1 MKVRHERPQSDL
13 AFKVRAPLKL
23 TLETGKVVA
32 IDEWSLTGFTYPED
46 ADILPKVGLL
56 SIPFQG
62 VDVQFDTRFVNGDG
76 PRELR
81 FDGLTG
87 RQRETLAVF
96 YRSILSGKMASSEDV
111 ITSLDTP
118 VDLVPMGETEEEEAQ
133 GKAKSKSRLLRIL
146 WNVTFYTV
154 MAFLIF
160 GVIGNQVF
168 SRLSQVTL
176 EHARIVAPIIVH
188 RSTEAGFVDKVH
200 VSPGDLVSRGDLLVE
215 LDLPDR
221 DAELDDVR
229 EDINFAERELET
241 AETRLRAHQGVRSDE
256 RARLRAAFLAEVSQ
270 HDHRDYFV
278 DGDYGDL
285 AAAREALDRFDRE
298 SRLAQGTYFDL
309 ENELKRIYDEREMR
323 QSRLKRDLGNIK
335 DSMEAVHIY
344 ALADGV
350 VQDVEVFEDQHAAR
364 GTTFVVI
371 EEYTPRVARAW
382 LNEARSDAIY
392 LGMPTSI
399 RFNDG
404 GGTRSLPG
412 RITDMTAGIDPTV
425 SDEFGVIVTVKLD
438 DLSTED
444 LRSQFRPDAPVTVT
458 ARKNWDWLTKWWQS

>member
-46 ADILPKVGLL
+46 ADILPKVGAL

-62 VDVQFDTRFVNGDG
+62 VDVQFDTRLVNGDG

-133 GKAKSKSRLLRIL
+133 GKAESKSRLLRIL
-146 WNVTFYTV
+146 WNVTFYAV

-168 SRLSQVTL
+168 SRLSRVTL
-176 EHARIVAPIIVH
+176 EHARIVAPIVVH
-188 RSTEAGFVDKVH
+188 RSTEAGFVDKIH
-200 VSPGDLVSRGDLLVE
+200 VAPGDVVKRGDLLVE

-221 DAELDDVR
+221 DAELDDIR

-241 AETRLRAHQGVRSDE
+241 AETRLRAHQGLRLDE
-256 RARLRAAFLAEVSQ
+256 RARLRDAFLAEVGR
-270 HDHRDYFV
+270 HDHRDYFL
-278 DGDYGDL
+278 DGDYVRL
-285 AAAREALDRFDRE
+285 SAARDALDRFDRE
-298 SRLAQGTYFDL
+298 TQLSQGTYFDL
-309 ENELKRIYDEREMR
+309 ENELKRIYDEREIR
-323 QSRLKRDLGNIK
+323 QSRLKRDLGNVK
-335 DSMEAVHIY
+335 DSMEAVHLY

-350 VQDVEVFEDQHAAR
+350 VQDVAVFEDQHAAR
-364 GTTFVVI
+364 GTTFVVL
-371 EEYTPRVARAW
+371 EEHAPRVARAW

-404 GGTRSLPG
+404 SGTRSLPG

-425 SDEFGVIVTVKLD
+425 SDEFGVIVTVTFD
-438 DLSTED
+438 DLSVETI
-444 LRSQFRPDAPVTVT
+444 RTQFRPDAPVTVT
-458 ARKNWDWLTKWWQS
+458 ALKDWDWLTKWWTD